1 MMRPSITPAALAAL
15 VAIGALGAL
24 AALPAAAALDEHLA
38 PLAPFVGHAYTAHM
52 SPPGAEPAVVDV
64 QLWEEILGGKA
75 VRITHSIN
83 GGDYG
88 GESLIT
94 WDETKQ
100 SLIYFYATTATFHT
114 VGTVYVAGDSLLTD
128 EQVVG
133 EAGEIA
139 EVKGVTRRTA
149 DGMVVRTQ
157 QLVRGQWL
165 PHRSTTYV
173 ETPGAVPTFR

>member
-1 MMRPSITPAALAAL
+1 MMRPSFIAALALTAT
-15 VAIGALGAL
+15 L
-24 AALPAAAALDEHLA
+24 AALPAAAELEAHLA
-38 PLAPFVGHAYTAHM
+38 PLAPFVGRAYTAHM

-64 QLWEEILGGKA
+64 QLWEEILGGKG
-75 VRITHSIN
+75 VRVTHSIN

-88 GESLIT
+88 GQSLFT

-100 SLIYFYATTATFHT
+100 SIIYFYATTASFHT
-114 VGTVYVAGDSLLTD
+114 VGTLTAAGDSVMTL

-133 EAGEIA
+133 EAGDIT
-139 EVKGVTRRTA
+139 EVRGVTHRTA

-157 QLVRGQWL
+157 RKVRDQWL
-165 PHRSTTYV
+165 PDRSTTYV